1 MAAPTIEKRLLKRV
15 IAMTRDQAILT
26 RFAAA
31 LPEAWEL
38 VPVTDLDQLGEWN
51 DVLLFRFLLL
61 DLEEIDAFDPLDVI
75 RQIRMQFQI
84 NLPVFCFG
92 GDDDIRDEMR
102 LGRADRFFDRDEM
115 VAMLPRFCAQSMA

>member
-15 IAMTRDQAILT
+15 IAMTRDQTILA

-31 LPEAWEL
+31 LPEAWDL

-61 DLEEIDAFDPLDVI
+61 DLEEVDAFDPLDVI
-75 RQIRMQFQI
+75 RQVRMQFQI